1 MDEIKKSA
9 YNLVIDSKKFTNEN
23 LKKGINF
30 TIINV
35 ETDDRTKHTGKVTKI
50 IKGRDGH
57 TTYESDITD
66 N

>member
-1 MDEIKKSA
+1 MI
-9 YNLVIDSKKFTNEN
+9 

-30 TIINV
+30 SIINV
-35 ETDDRTKHTGKVTKI
+35 ETEVKTKHTGKVIKI